1 MLEAAG
7 VTELKETPSEKEKEG
22 FFFLLFIFYC

>member
-7 VTELKETPSEKEKEG
+7 VTELKDNPSEKEKEG
-22 FFFLLFIFYC
+22 IFRKLNSQS